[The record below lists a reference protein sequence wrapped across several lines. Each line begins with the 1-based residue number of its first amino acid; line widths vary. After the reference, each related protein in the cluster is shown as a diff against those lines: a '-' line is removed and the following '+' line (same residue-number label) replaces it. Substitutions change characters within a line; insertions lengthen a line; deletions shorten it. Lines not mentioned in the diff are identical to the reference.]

1 MSWRGTRPT
10 RSGLSLE
17 RNASA
22 DRDAAS
28 ARSARFAPARRPAS
42 TAHNRR
48 SPPGARPRAG
58 SSPADD
64 RPAGVPVLV
73 RQMRQL
79 PGARLVRFLA
89 RRDLG
94 REGEPAAPARRHLGR
109 VDLAV
114 IDDPAPPRPDGRID
128 ERTLGLVVAVAE
140 LVLADEAAAPP
151 GVDMGAPGG
160 SVPPGEGSDEE
171 FLEGHRGSG
180 RKSARTMATPSPP
193 VQQDAAGRLAKGRL
207 NWSCSVTGL
216 WAPCRWPHP

>member
-1 MSWRGTRPT
+1 MRRV
-10 RSGLSLE
+10 L
-17 RNASA
+17 
-22 DRDAAS
+22 
-28 ARSARFAPARRPAS
+28 ARLGSRRRAVRRPRHIIAGRLR
-42 TAHNRR
+42 ALALAQDRALR
-48 SPPGARPRAG
+48 PIGQRGAGP
-58 SSPADD
+58 
-64 RPAGVPVLV
+64 V

-89 RRDLG
+89 RRRLG
-94 REGEPAAPARRHLGR
+94 RESEPAAPARRHLGR

-160 SVPPGEGSDEE
+160 AVPPGEGSDEE

-180 RKSARTMATPSPP
+180 RKSARTMATPFPP
-193 VQQDAAGRLAKGRL
+193 VQQDAAGRLAKRTSELVVLGYWLR
-207 NWSCSVTGL
+207 
-216 WAPCRWPHP
+216 